1 MQQPQ
6 QQRFQ
11 PAPQPKLPEKKSNL
25 WLIIIVII
33 ILLALLWPVFR
44 KSKAPADLSD
54 LNDETASST
63 DESIDL
69 SDDVSVLSPNT
80 VSPGRVQVV
89 PASSAA
95 SPALAPTSLPFKIF
109 FSYGNKTPESSQCGL
124 TFFVNRQVPAT
135 TAPARAALTKLIE
148 GPTAQEAGIGFFS
161 LINPEATIKEL
172 TINNGVARVNFSADL
187 VSGAAAESTCV
198 MDGIRAQ
205 IANTLKQFPTVRS
218 VEILVNGV
226 AL

>member
-11 PAPQPKLPEKKSNL
+11 QTPQPKLPEKKSNL

-54 LNDETASST
+54 LTDETASST
-63 DESIDL
+63 DETIDL

-80 VSPGRVQVV
+80 VSPGRVQVT
-89 PASSAA
+89 PATTVA
-95 SPALAPTSLPFKIF
+95 SPALAPTSMTLKVF
-109 FSYGNKTPESSQCGL
+109 FGYGNKTPESTQCGL
-124 TFFVNRQVPAT
+124 TFFANRRVPAT
-135 TAPARAALTKLIE
+135 SAPARAALTKLIE
-148 GPTAQEAGIGFFS
+148 GPTTQEAALGFFS
-161 LINPEATIKEL
+161 LINPGATIKEL
-172 TINNGVARVNFSADL
+172 TINNGVARVNFNANL

-205 IANTLKQFPTVRS
+205 VVNTLKQFPTVRS

-226 AL
+226 AF